1 MLGPVGLVAPPP
13 PPPPPPPPSLGSS
26 ARSNEDVG
34 VSLSLNT
41 VLAFL
46 STIPCAFLLVPFLRL

>member
-13 PPPPPPPPSLGSS
+13 PSLGST